1 MNVYTFQLGNL
12 QNLLFSGIPYYDT
25 TGKSGRQMWP
35 LAPTWEI
42 VMGVKNKL
50 ITEAEYERQYMA
62 MLEWRYFTYPEF
74 FDWLISHDSIAFGCY
89 CQAGK
94 FCHRHLITK
103 FLSHITTVNYC
114 GEL

>member
-1 MNVYTFQLGNL
+1 MKIYTFQLGKLENL
-12 QNLLFSGIPYYDT
+12 IFTDIPFYDT
-25 TGKSGRQMWP
+25 TVKSGLWA

-42 VMGVKNKL
+42 VMGVKSGK
-50 ITEAEYERQYMA
+50 ITPEQYEAEYMA

-74 FDWLISHDSIAFGCY
+74 FDWLLSHDQIAFGCY
-89 CQAGK
+89 CVAGV

-103 FLSHITTVNYC
+103 FLSQITKVEYS